1 MRSKE
6 LYFIL
11 GCVLTIIL
19 GGFFL
24 LPKVVKEFQD
34 EEVIR
39 VRITLENRCTIT
51 DEAFVVLDES
61 TKIKTPF
68 YGKVAVLRTER
79 NAPLRLWM
87 SPNFPQ
93 FRYDGEIQR
102 AEEEMMMI
110 SDCNRNPRMDSI
122 MKSMREAFSSSD
134 KKKKN
139 EISKLANF
147 I

>member
-6 LYFIL
+6 FYFVFACAL
-11 GCVLTIIL
+11 IIII
-19 GGFFL
+19 GGAFL
-24 LPKVVKEFQD
+24 FPKVFKEFQG

-39 VRITLENRCTIT
+39 VRITLQNGCTIT

-102 AEEEMMMI
+102 AEEQMVMI
-110 SDCNRNPRMDSI
+110 SDCNRNPRINSI
-122 MKSMREAFSSSD
+122 MKSMREAFSSSEN
-134 KKKKN
+134 KKD
-139 EISKLANF
+139 
-147 I
+147 

>member
-11 GCVLTIIL
+11 ACVLTIIL

-24 LPKVVKEFQD
+24 LPKVVKEFQE

-39 VRITLENRCTIT
+39 VRITLENRCKII

-68 YGKVAVLRTER
+68 YGRVAVLRTER

-102 AEEEMMMI
+102 AEEEMVMI
-110 SDCNRNPRMDSI
+110 ADCNRNPRMDSI
-122 MKSMREAFSSSD
+122 MKSMREAFSTSD
-134 KKKKN
+134 SEK
-139 EISKLANF
+139 ED
-147 I
+147 

>member
-11 GCVLTIIL
+11 ACVLTIIL

-24 LPKVVKEFQD
+24 LPKVVEEFQD

-39 VRITLENRCTIT
+39 VRITLENRCKIT

-102 AEEEMMMI
+102 AEEEMVMI
-110 SDCNRNPRMDSI
+110 SD
-122 MKSMREAFSSSD
+122 
-134 KKKKN
+134 
-139 EISKLANF
+139 
-147 I
+147 

>member
-6 LYFIL
+6 FYF
-11 GCVLTIIL
+11 VLACALIIII
-19 GGFFL
+19 GGIFL
-24 LPKVVKEFQD
+24 FPKVFKEFQG

-39 VRITLENRCTIT
+39 VRITLQNGCTIT
-51 DEAFVVLDES
+51 DDAFVVLDES

-102 AEEEMMMI
+102 AEEEMVMK
-110 SDCNRNPRMDSI
+110 SDCNRNPRMNSI
-122 MKSMREAFSSSD
+122 MKSMREAFSSSES
-134 KKKKN
+134 KN
-139 EISKLANF
+139 DE
-147 I
+147 

>member
-6 LYFIL
+6 GFFIL
-11 GCVLTIIL
+11 ACVLIMVL
-19 GGFFL
+19 GGIFL
-24 LPKVVKEFQD
+24 LPKVFEEFQD

-102 AEEEMMMI
+102 AEEAMVMI

-134 KKKKN
+134 SEK
-139 EISKLANF
+139 EE
-147 I
+147 

>member
-11 GCVLTIIL
+11 ACVLTITL

-34 EEVIR
+34 EKVIR
-39 VRITLENRCTIT
+39 VRITLENRCKIT

-68 YGKVAVLRTER
+68 YGKIAVLRTER

-102 AEEEMMMI
+102 AEEEMVMI

-122 MKSMREAFSSSD
+122 MKSMRDAFSSSD
-134 KKKKN
+134 SEK
-139 EISKLANF
+139 EE
-147 I
+147 

>member
-6 LYFIL
+6 VYFVL
-11 GCVLTIIL
+11 ACVLIMVL
-19 GGFFL
+19 GGIFL
-24 LPKVVKEFQD
+24 FPRVFKEFQG

-39 VRITLENRCTIT
+39 VRITLENKCKIT

-102 AEEEMMMI
+102 AEEEMVMI

-134 KKKKN
+134 
-139 EISKLANF
+139 SKEKE
-147 I
+147 

>member
-6 LYFIL
+6 VFFIL
-11 GCVLTIIL
+11 TCVLIMVV

-24 LPKVVKEFQD
+24 LPKVFKEFQD
-34 EEVIR
+34 KEVIR
-39 VRITLENRCTIT
+39 VRITLENRCKIT

-87 SPNFPQ
+87 SQNFPQ

-102 AEEEMMMI
+102 AEEEMVMI

-134 KKKKN
+134 SKN
-139 EISKLANF
+139 E
-147 I
+147 

>member
-6 LYFIL
+6 IYFVFA
-11 GCVLTIIL
+11 CVLIMII
-19 GGFFL
+19 GGIFL
-24 LPKVVKEFQD
+24 FPKVFKEFQG

-39 VRITLENRCTIT
+39 VRITLQNGCKIT
-51 DEAFVVLDES
+51 DDAFVVLDDS

-68 YGKVAVLRTER
+68 YGRVAVLRTER

-102 AEEEMMMI
+102 AEEDMIMI
-110 SDCNRNPRMDSI
+110 SDCNRNPRMNSI
-122 MKSMREAFSSSD
+122 MKSMREAFSSSGN
-134 KKKKN
+134 KKD
-139 EISKLANF
+139 
-147 I
+147 

>member
-1 MRSKE
+1 MKYKE
-6 LYFIL
+6 VSFVL
-11 GCVLTIIL
+11 GCIVIISV

-24 LPKVVKEFQD
+24 LPKVFKEFKG

-39 VRITLENRCTIT
+39 VRVTLENRCTIT
-51 DEAFVVLDES
+51 DDAFVVLDES

-68 YGKVAVLRTER
+68 YGKIAILRTER

-102 AEEEMMMI
+102 AQEEMVMI
-110 SDCNRNPRMDSI
+110 SDCNRNPRMDSV
-122 MKSMREAFSSSD
+122 MKSMREAFSSKEN
-134 KKKKN
+134 KKD
-139 EISKLANF
+139 E
-147 I
+147 

>member
-11 GCVLTIIL
+11 ACVLTIIL

-39 VRITLENRCTIT
+39 VRITLENGCKIT

-93 FRYDGEIQR
+93 FRYDGEIQS
-102 AEEEMMMI
+102 AEEEMVMI

-122 MKSMREAFSSSD
+122 MKSMREAFSTSD
-134 KKKKN
+134 SEK
-139 EISKLANF
+139 EE
-147 I
+147 

>member
-1 MRSKE
+1 MKYKE
-6 LYFIL
+6 VSFVL
-11 GCVLTIIL
+11 GCIVIIFV

-24 LPKVVKEFQD
+24 LPKVFKEFQD

-39 VRITLENRCTIT
+39 VRVSLENKCSIT
-51 DEAFVVLDES
+51 DDAFVVLDES

-68 YGKVAVLRTER
+68 YGKIAVLHTKR

-102 AEEEMMMI
+102 AEEEMIMI
-110 SDCNRNPRMDSI
+110 SDCNRNPRMDSV
-122 MKSMREAFSSSD
+122 MKSMREAFSSSEGE
-134 KKKKN
+134 KG
-139 EISKLANF
+139 E
-147 I
+147 

>member
-1 MRSKE
+1 MGSKE
-6 LYFIL
+6 VYFIL
-11 GCVLTIIL
+11 ACVLILVL
-19 GGFFL
+19 GGIFV
-24 LPKVVKEFQD
+24 LPRVFKEFQD

-39 VRITLENRCTIT
+39 VRVTLENRCKIT
-51 DEAFVVLDES
+51 DDAFVVLDES

-102 AEEEMMMI
+102 AEEAMVMI

-134 KKKKN
+134 SEK
-139 EISKLANF
+139 EE
-147 I
+147 

>member
-6 LYFIL
+6 VFFIL
-11 GCVLTIIL
+11 SCVLIMVV

-24 LPKVVKEFQD
+24 LPKVFKEFQD
-34 EEVIR
+34 KEVIR
-39 VRITLENRCTIT
+39 VRITLENRCKIT

-61 TKIKTPF
+61 TNIKTPF

-87 SPNFPQ
+87 SQNFPQ

-102 AEEEMMMI
+102 AEEEMVMI

-134 KKKKN
+134 SKN
-139 EISKLANF
+139 E
-147 I
+147 

>member
-1 MRSKE
+1 MGSKE
-6 LYFIL
+6 VYFIL
-11 GCVLTIIL
+11 ACVLILVL
-19 GGFFL
+19 GGIFL
-24 LPKVVKEFQD
+24 LPKVFKEFQD

-39 VRITLENRCTIT
+39 VRITLENRCSIK

-102 AEEEMMMI
+102 AEEEMVMI
-110 SDCNRNPRMDSI
+110 SDCNRNPKMDSI
-122 MKSMREAFSSSD
+122 MKSMREAFSSPDSV
-134 KKKKN
+134 KG
-139 EISKLANF
+139 E
-147 I
+147 

>member
-6 LYFIL
+6 IYFVL
-11 GCVLTIIL
+11 ACVLIMII
-19 GGFFL
+19 GGIFL
-24 LPKVVKEFQD
+24 FPKVFKEFQG

-39 VRITLENRCTIT
+39 VRITLQNGCKIT
-51 DEAFVVLDES
+51 EDAFVVLDES

-102 AEEEMMMI
+102 AEEEMVMT
-110 SDCNRNPRMDSI
+110 SDCNRNPRMNSI
-122 MKSMREAFSSSD
+122 MKSMREAFSSSESKKD
-134 KKKKN
+134 K
-139 EISKLANF
+139 
-147 I
+147 

>member
-6 LYFIL
+6 VYFVL
-11 GCVLTIIL
+11 TCVLIMII
-19 GGFFL
+19 GGIFL
-24 LPKVVKEFQD
+24 FPKVFKEFQG

-39 VRITLENRCTIT
+39 VRIALQNKCKIT
-51 DEAFVVLDES
+51 DDAFVVLDES

-68 YGKVAVLRTER
+68 YGKIAVLRTER

-102 AEEEMMMI
+102 AEEEMVMI
-110 SDCNRNPRMDSI
+110 SDCDRNPRMNSI

-134 KKKKN
+134 SKKN
-139 EISKLANF
+139 E
-147 I
+147 

>member
-1 MRSKE
+1 MKSKE
-6 LYFIL
+6 FYF
-11 GCVLTIIL
+11 VLACALIIII
-19 GGFFL
+19 GGIFL
-24 LPKVVKEFQD
+24 FPKVFKEFQG

-39 VRITLENRCTIT
+39 VRVTLQNGCTIT
-51 DEAFVVLDES
+51 DDAFVVLDES

-68 YGKVAVLRTER
+68 YGKVAVLRTQR

-102 AEEEMMMI
+102 AEEEMVMI
-110 SDCNRNPRMDSI
+110 SDCDRNPRMDSI

-134 KKKKN
+134 NKK
-139 EISKLANF
+139 EE
-147 I
+147 

>member
-1 MRSKE
+1 MRIKE
-6 LYFIL
+6 ASFVFACIAI
-11 GCVLTIIL
+11 IIL
-19 GGFFL
+19 GSLFL
-24 LPKVVKEFQD
+24 LPEVFKEFKD

-39 VRITLENRCTIT
+39 VRVTLENRCTIT
-51 DEAFVVLDES
+51 DDAFVVLDES

-68 YGKVAVLRTER
+68 YGKIAILRTER

-102 AEEEMMMI
+102 AEEDMLMI

-122 MKSMREAFSSSD
+122 MKSMREAFSSTKS
-134 KKKKN
+134 KKDD
-139 EISKLANF
+139 
-147 I
+147 

>member
-6 LYFIL
+6 GFFIL
-11 GCVLTIIL
+11 ACVLIMVL
-19 GGFFL
+19 GGIFL
-24 LPKVVKEFQD
+24 IPKVFNEFQD

-39 VRITLENRCTIT
+39 VRITLENRCTIA

-68 YGKVAVLRTER
+68 YGKIAVLHTER

-102 AEEEMMMI
+102 AEEEMVMI
-110 SDCNRNPRMDSI
+110 SDCDRNPRMDSI

-134 KKKKN
+134 NSQEKSN
-139 EISKLANF
+139 
-147 I
+147 

>member
-11 GCVLTIIL
+11 ACVLTIIL

-39 VRITLENRCTIT
+39 VRITLENRCKIT

-102 AEEEMMMI
+102 AEEDMVMI
-110 SDCNRNPRMDSI
+110 SDCNRNPRMESI

-134 KKKKN
+134 SEK
-139 EISKLANF
+139 EE
-147 I
+147 

>member
-6 LYFIL
+6 IYFVL
-11 GCVLTIIL
+11 ACVLIIII
-19 GGFFL
+19 GGIFL
-24 LPKVVKEFQD
+24 FPKVFKEFQG

-39 VRITLENRCTIT
+39 VRITLENECTIT
-51 DEAFVVLDES
+51 DDAFVVLDES

-102 AEEEMMMI
+102 AKEEMVMI
-110 SDCNRNPRMDSI
+110 SDCNRNPRMNSI
-122 MKSMREAFSSSD
+122 MKSMREAFSSSEN
-134 KKKKN
+134 KKD
-139 EISKLANF
+139 
-147 I
+147 

>member
-6 LYFIL
+6 IYFVL
-11 GCVLTIIL
+11 ACVLIIII
-19 GGFFL
+19 GGIFL
-24 LPKVVKEFQD
+24 FPKVFKEFQG

-39 VRITLENRCTIT
+39 VRITLENECTIT
-51 DEAFVVLDES
+51 DDAFVVLDES

-93 FRYDGEIQR
+93 FRYDDDIQR
-102 AEEEMMMI
+102 ANEEMVMI
-110 SDCNRNPRMDSI
+110 SDCNRNPRMNSI
-122 MKSMREAFSSSD
+122 MKSMREAFSSSER
-134 KKKKN
+134 KKD
-139 EISKLANF
+139 E
-147 I
+147 

>member
-1 MRSKE
+1 MRIKE
-6 LYFIL
+6 VYFIL
-11 GCVLTIIL
+11 ACVLIIIL

-24 LPKVVKEFQD
+24 LPKVVEEFQD

-39 VRITLENRCTIT
+39 VRITLENRCKIT

-102 AEEEMMMI
+102 AEEEMVMI

-134 KKKKN
+134 SEK
-139 EISKLANF
+139 EE
-147 I
+147 